1 MSVKIIDVTQRYPL
15 QDQPLYQNFN
25 AEFSANKVHVILGAS
40 GTGKTTLLNIISGLC
55 DYKGKTECG
64 SVSFAFQ
71 DDRLLE
77 NITVANNLKL
87 ILNGVYKDKKKVSEQ
102 IEKVLGIAEILPY
115 KDKFPYELSGGERQR
130 VALARAFAYPSQT
143 LLMDESFKSLDYGT
157 KARLIKQF
165 ILLLDAM
172 PRTVLFVTHDADEA
186 LSVADEVYLLQN
198 KPVCLTH
205 IATLT
210 DDKHN
215 RDVLTAEYVQ
225 IKKNIISK
233 LM

>member
-64 SVSFAFQ
+64 SVSFVFQ

-77 NITVANNLKL
+77 NTTVANNLKL
-87 ILNGVYKDKKKVSEQ
+87 ILNGVYKDKKKVGEQ

-115 KDKFPYELSGGERQR
+115 KNKFPYELSGGERQR

-210 DDKHN
+210 DNKHN

-233 LM
+233 LV

>member
-1 MSVKIIDVTQRYPL
+1 MLFRS
-15 QDQPLYQNFN
+15 
-25 AEFSANKVHVILGAS
+25 
-40 GTGKTTLLNIISGLC
+40 
-55 DYKGKTECG
+55 
-64 SVSFAFQ
+64 
-71 DDRLLE
+71 
-77 NITVANNLKL
+77 
-87 ILNGVYKDKKKVSEQ
+87 
-102 IEKVLGIAEILPY
+102 
-115 KDKFPYELSGGERQR
+115 
-130 VALARAFAYPSQT
+130 
-143 LLMDESFKSLDYGT
+143 MDESFKSLDYGT

>member
-1 MSVKIIDVTQRYPL
+1 MSVKIIDVTQQYPL

-40 GTGKTTLLNIISGLC
+40 GTGKTTLLNIVSGLC
-55 DYKGKTECG
+55 AYKGKAECG
-64 SVSFAFQ
+64 SISFAFQ

-77 NITVANNLKL
+77 NITVENNLKL

-115 KDKFPYELSGGERQR
+115 KNKFPYELSGGERQR

-233 LM
+233 LV